1 MQPNLLSNMRIPP
14 QVLNYYNDGSLKVD
28 LFQFVVENKNF
39 LLVSGM
45 FFLMALISSIQVRQ
59 LKYEVEL
66 HLEENE
72 NLKNELTQEQIK
84 SEELENKNTELT
96 SNLEELEKEV
106 AQLNHKINKLKEK
119 NVVLCHSLEEFLTL
133 RFKNRKMNEVT
144 SAHQMLSG
152 TSDCSDNDGDD
163 DIAHEHSYNLRS
175 KVQQKNDESR
185 AASYNLRQLPR
196 VNYGE
201 TETAE

>member
-14 QVLNYYNDGSLKVD
+14 QVMEYYNNGSLQMD
-28 LFQFVVENKNF
+28 LSHFVVENKNI
-39 LLVSGM
+39 LLITGM
-45 FFLMALISSIQVRQ
+45 FFLMSLISVIQVRQ
-59 LKYEVEL
+59 LKYEIEL

-72 NLKNELTQEQIK
+72 NLKTELNQEQIK

-96 SNLEELEKEV
+96 TNVGELEKEV

-152 TSDCSDNDGDD
+152 TSDCSDDENV
-163 DIAHEHSYNLRS
+163 HEHSYNLRS
-175 KVQQKNDESR
+175 KVQQKNDESTP
-185 AASYNLRQLPR
+185 SYNLRQLPR
-196 VNYGE
+196 VNYTE